1 MGFIAS
7 FITAAVSKLISL
19 KWLVNSSLNSSLVI
33 PLGSSLSCKL
43 QKPGGVG
50 VLTGL
55 GVLLEGEVL
64 EKDEF
69 ILGHVLALGR
79 LVLTKLGRF
88 MGLVLGCSDRLSV
101 LA

>member
-19 KWLVNSSLNSSLVI
+19 KWFVNSSLNSSLVI
-33 PLGSSLSCKL
+33 PLGSSLRCKL
-43 QKPGGVG
+43 QKPG
-50 VLTGL
+50 VLTRL
-55 GVLLEGEVL
+55 GVLFEGEVL